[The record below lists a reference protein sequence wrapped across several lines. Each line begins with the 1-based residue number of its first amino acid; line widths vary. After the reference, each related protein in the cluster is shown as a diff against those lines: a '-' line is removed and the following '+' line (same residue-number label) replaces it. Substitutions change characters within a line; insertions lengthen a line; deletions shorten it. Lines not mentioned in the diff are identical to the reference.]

1 MSGDQTPAVQ
11 RFGRFVL
18 LHDSGVVDVWR
29 LVALGVRAARR
40 DGIGLARVDHL
51 QAVLAAAAAEV
62 RATSEPGQRDVAQ
75 LPTRALSDPSEP
87 LTTRE
92 VATMLGLSPRQTQ
105 RMARTLAA
113 RQLRSGRLIFDRGAV
128 DAYLIERNHHHSRR
142 ATPA

>member
-1 MSGDQTPAVQ
+1 MSGDQAPAVQ
-11 RFGRFVL
+11 QFGSAVL
-18 LHDSGVVDVWR
+18 LQGPVVDVWR
-29 LVALGVRAARR
+29 LVALGVRAANR
-40 DGIGLARVDHL
+40 DGIGLARVTHL

-62 RATSEPGQRDVAQ
+62 RAAAAECGHADVAQ
-75 LPTRALSDPSEP
+75 LPTEAVSDPSEP

-105 RMARTLAA
+105 RMARTLEA

-128 DAYLIERNHHHSRR
+128 ESYLAAQPTRK